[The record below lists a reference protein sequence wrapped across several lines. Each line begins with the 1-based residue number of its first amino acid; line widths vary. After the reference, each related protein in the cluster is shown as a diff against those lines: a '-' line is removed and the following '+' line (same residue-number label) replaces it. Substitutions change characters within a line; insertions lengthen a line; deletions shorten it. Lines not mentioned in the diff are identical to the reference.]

1 MVSSKSFL
9 NSFSKILPLALF
21 IFTPSFLGA
30 QDQSQDDGLARSVPI
45 DQADLDSVH
54 RQQEQAQRQAEH
66 ETWLR
71 VQQSYYTDFM
81 QRTGSP
87 LRWG

>member
-9 NSFSKILPLALF
+9 NSFNKILPAALF

-30 QDQSQDDGLARSVPI
+30 QEDDGLARSVPI
-45 DQADLDSVH
+45 DQADLDSVR

-66 ETWLR
+66 E
-71 VQQSYYTDFM
+71 
-81 QRTGSP
+81 
-87 LRWG
+87 